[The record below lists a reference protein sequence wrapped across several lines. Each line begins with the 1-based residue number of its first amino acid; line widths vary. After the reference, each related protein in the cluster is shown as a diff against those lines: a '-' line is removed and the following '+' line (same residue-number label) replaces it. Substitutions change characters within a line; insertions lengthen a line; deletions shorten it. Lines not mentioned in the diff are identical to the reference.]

1 MQRYV
6 EQLPAEQRAMLARFH
21 ALVLE
26 VHPDARCTWSYKMP
40 TYVVG
45 ERRLHVAAWKHGL
58 SVYGWAYGRDG
69 GFAERHPELD
79 NGKGTLKLPLGR
91 ELDDGELRAL
101 VAGALGP

>member
-1 MQRYV
+1 MHLVVQDADVRRR
-6 EQLPAEQRAMLARFH
+6 RASAAR
-21 ALVLE
+21 
-26 VHPDARCTWSYKMP
+26 R
-40 TYVVG
+40 
-45 ERRLHVAAWKHGL
+45 AWKHGL

-91 ELDDGELRAL
+91 ELDDEELRAL